1 MQILIEILSIV
12 LQLVVWI
19 IIVQI
24 VLSWLLVFNVINT
37 SNEFVRQFIYSLNKI
52 TEPIYRPIRRVLPD
66 FGMIDLSPMIVLLV
80 IFILQNSILP
90 RLYYAF

>member
-37 SNEFVRQFIYSLNKI
+37 SNEFVRQFIHSLNKI